1 MATGRVLVVDDE
13 KFFQELFGDVLA
25 GAGHSVRTASSA
37 AEALQRLAEEHVDL
51 VLTDMVMPGADGISL
66 VREARRRDPDL
77 EVVAVTGRDDVRL
90 AVEAMKSGCSEFL
103 TKPVERQELLRVADR
118 ALARV
123 RIRREHGQLLT
134 ENLEFVKS
142 QVIYRQGL
150 QILATLDAERLV
162 DLALSV
168 LARTTDAQGAALWI
182 LDEKGSLQLRGYR
195 GVVDRTALP
204 ARIDPA
210 DPAWSAPLREGAPF
224 QAPFPG
230 AGEAF
235 LVPLVADD
243 DPVGLALLSDRARGR
258 FGHDEHAAA
267 LMVADFT
274 AIAVKNARRFE
285 ALERVGLRDRDT
297 GAYNL
302 SYFVDYA
309 GKEFYKARRYGRAFS
324 LVILTIENAEQ
335 LRKETGREL
344 YRRVVRD
351 VVAAIGR
358 VVRDADIL
366 AKVSEGEYYL
376 LLPETDH
383 FGALMLM
390 RRAAEEVRQEPSIR
404 AAEER
409 SPLLLSMGAATFPKD
424 GEDFDELLHW
434 ARARAREQRGSL
446 LRRLHLGDLGP
457 SAFWELADLLLAE
470 TACIP
475 ESSPSACLAGDPELF
490 AAAQREAARE
500 IARDPRAR
508 GVLYLGGGDGLAC
521 APIHGALPAGDP
533 AARAG
538 DGSARVFLLGPR
550 GAERPGPVHPLVTEV
565 HLDDDARLATHQLL
579 LFLSEHSAYG
589 LLAGPGGRI
598 FHTSDMPLVD
608 ALVSKLQAHYDL
620 QPL

>member
-13 KFFQELFGDVLA
+13 RFFQELFGDVLA

-123 RIRREHGQLLT
+123 RLRRENSQLLS

-150 QILATLDAERLV
+150 QILATLDGERLV

-168 LARTTDAQGAALWI
+168 MARTTDAQGTALWI
-182 LDEKGSLQLRGYR
+182 LDEAGALQLRGYR

-210 DPAWSAPLREGAPF
+210 EPAWSGPLREGAPF

-243 DPVGLALLSDRARGR
+243 EPVGLALLSDRARGR
-258 FGHDEHAAA
+258 FGKDEHAAA
-267 LMVADFT
+267 LMVADFA
-274 AIAVKNARRFE
+274 AIAVKNARRFQ

-309 GKEFYKARRYGRAFS
+309 GKEFYKARRYDRAFS
-324 LVILTIENAEQ
+324 LVILSLDNAEQ
-335 LRKETGREL
+335 LRREAGREL

-351 VVAAIGR
+351 VVGAIGR

-376 LLPETDH
+376 LLPETDY

-390 RRAAEEVRQEPSIR
+390 RRAAEEVRREPSVR
-404 AAEER
+404 AVEQR
-409 SPLLLSMGAATFPKD
+409 SPLLLSLGAATFPKD

-434 ARARAREQRGSL
+434 ARARVQDQRGSL
-446 LRRLHLGDLGP
+446 LRRLHLGELGP
-457 SAFWELADLLLAE
+457 AAFWELVELLLADG
-470 TACIP
+470 ARIP
-475 ESSPSACLAGDPELF
+475 DSSPSARLEGDRELF

-500 IARDPRAR
+500 IARDPHAR
-508 GVLYLGGGDGLAC
+508 GVLLLALRDPLAS
-521 APIHGALPAGDP
+521 APLRAALPADDP

-538 DGSARVFLLGPR
+538 DGAARVFLLGPR
-550 GAERPGPVHPLVTEV
+550 GDAPAGPGHPLVTEV
-565 HLDDDARLATHQLL
+565 HVDDARLAGHELL

-589 LLAGPGGRI
+589 LLSGPGGRI